1 MKRHITMT
9 GAVALTLFVSAGPA
23 PAQSDPDDFTPE
35 GYEWCGWRDFIDGGW
50 TYGDPPD
57 GVWLRVFALK
67 MSCYDAR
74 RNATRMR
81 YGQLPPYRPIRPGYT
96 CKSLAEDWE
105 YADVRCTKKNGKR
118 KFRFQTGA

>member
-1 MKRHITMT
+1 MRRPTTLVATALILLSTT
-9 GAVALTLFVSAGPA
+9 GTAV
-23 PAQSDPDDFTPE
+23 AQSDPDDFTPE

-50 TYGDPPD
+50 TYDDPPS
-57 GVWLRVFALK
+57 GVWLRVFAYK

-74 RNATRMR
+74 RNATRVR
-81 YGQLPPYRPIRPGYT
+81 FGQLPPHRPIRPGYT

-105 YADVRCTKKNGKR
+105 FADVRCTKKHGKR

>member
-1 MKRHITMT
+1 MKRHFPSLL
-9 GAVALTLFVSAGPA
+9 ADALALLATTTPA
-23 PAQSDPDDFTPE
+23 SAQSDPDDFTPE
-35 GYEWCGWRDFIDGGW
+35 GYERCGWRDFIDSGW
-50 TYGDPPD
+50 TYDDPPS
-57 GVWLRVFALK
+57 GAWLRVFAYK

-96 CKSLAEDWE
+96 CKSLAADWE